1 MLIPLICWQPPH
13 IIGINLMSESPSA
26 PAPLSSGHLERI
38 KQDAQRG
45 MGASSGDTV
54 RLVTELS
61 LHRVALAPLPA
72 VDYTELQARA
82 EAANAVTGNVNLEL
96 SITSAAG
103 SSQEE
108 VNAVTLFYGMATP
121 AAFLDVIDDV
131 GRHRAQCQSLTAQ
144 VAVLQSD
151 ANSWQSG
158 YDVGRRMGTKL
169 ALDDRQPAKRYRYLC
184 RRLISA
190 TADFDDKGNPVL
202 GLLFLVPGGPWVGVD
217 ENIDAAMA
225 MGKQP

>member
-1 MLIPLICWQPPH
+1 
-13 IIGINLMSESPSA
+13 MSESPSA

-82 EAANAVTGNVNLEL
+82 EAANAVTGNVNLQL
-96 SITSAAG
+96 SITSAEG

-108 VNAVTLFYGMATP
+108 VNAVTLFYGLATP

-158 YDVGRRMGTKL
+158 YDVGRRMGAKL
-169 ALDDRQPAKRYRYLC
+169 ALDDRQHADRYRYL
-184 RRLISA
+184 RKVTPYR
-190 TADFDDKGNPVL
+190 FKKMQ
-202 GLLFLVPGGPWVGVD
+202 
-217 ENIDAAMA
+217 DAALTDGGDVMYFHADRFDAAVDNA
-225 MGKQP
+225 MSQQVKP

>member
-1 MLIPLICWQPPH
+1 
-13 IIGINLMSESPSA
+13 MSESPSA

-45 MGASSGDTV
+45 IGASSGDTV

-61 LHRVALAPLPA
+61 LHRVTLAPPPS
-72 VDYTELQARA
+72 VDFTELQSRA
-82 EAANAVTGNVNLEL
+82 EAANAVTGNVNVEL
-96 SITSAAG
+96 SISSAEGTNQA
-103 SSQEE
+103 E
-108 VNAVTLFYGMATP
+108 VNAVTLFYGVATP
-121 AAFLDVIDDV
+121 SAVLGVIDEL
-131 GRHRAQCQSLTAQ
+131 GLRRAQCQSLTAQ

-169 ALDDRQPAKRYRYLC
+169 ALGDRQPAKRYRYLC

-190 TADFDDKGNPVL
+190 AADFDDKGNPVL

-225 MGKQP
+225 MGKKS